1 MSIAVFG
8 SINVDVTAYAERLPK
23 PGETVH
29 GTSYLT
35 GLGGK
40 GANQAAAAARL
51 GAGVAMIGRVGTDS
65 FGALARAELASFG
78 VSLAHVADDAAGTG
92 IAIIG
97 VDARGENVITVIAG
111 ANGAMGGADA
121 VRAGPA
127 LDRAKVL
134 LLQLEVPLTG
144 ALAAAARVRAGGG
157 AVVLDPA
164 PAPPTGLAPEVY
176 AAVDILTPNESETG
190 ALTGT
195 TPTNPA
201 EGLAAAKALRAR
213 GLKAAIV
220 KLGAQ
225 GVCVASADGERHIP
239 AFRVTTIDTV
249 AAGDCFNGGL
259 AFALSRGE
267 PLTEAVRFAAACG
280 ALSTTK
286 KGAAASAPTLA
297 EVEALLARGT

>member
-1 MSIAVFG
+1 MNIAVFG

-40 GANQAAAAARL
+40 GANQASAAARL
-51 GAGVAMIGRVGTDS
+51 GAEVAMIGRVGTDS
-65 FGALARAELASFG
+65 FGALARKELASYG
-78 VSLAHVADDAAGTG
+78 VNLAHVADDASAGTG

-111 ANGAMGGADA
+111 ANGAMGADDVSWSA
-121 VRAGPA
+121 PA

-144 ALAAAARVRAGGG
+144 ALAAAARVRAAGGT
-157 AVVLDPA
+157 VVLDPA
-164 PAPPTGLAPEVY
+164 PAPANGLAPEIY
-176 AAVDILTPNESETG
+176 AAVDMITPNESETG
-190 ALTGT
+190 VLTGSA
-195 TPTNPA
+195 PANPA

-225 GVCVASADGERHIP
+225 GVCIASAEGEVHIP
-239 AFRVTTIDTV
+239 VFRVTTIDTV

-259 AFALSRGE
+259 AFALSRGQ

-297 EVEALLARGT
+297 EVEALLARA